1 MRIFRPIPLFLAI
14 FCSAWSVY
22 AQTNA
27 GQSSREAPKIAWLA
41 MEEPP
46 LDDPISSARPSL
58 PPVRQSA
65 NASFVLHHQADAVLL
80 HLKDERN
87 YVTLQ
92 VMSAT
97 GRVVQATT
105 RADLS
110 GGFHELTL
118 LNRSAKP
125 ALYVLRLIINQ
136 EVVTFSAV
144 L

>member
-1 MRIFRPIPLFLAI
+1 
-14 FCSAWSVY
+14 
-22 AQTNA
+22 
-27 GQSSREAPKIAWLA
+27 

-46 LDDPISSARPSL
+46 LDDPVSSATPSL
-58 PPVRQSA
+58 PPVRRSA

-97 GRVVQATT
+97 GLVVQTNTQAH
-105 RADLS
+105 LS

-118 LNRSAKP
+118 LNRPTKP
-125 ALYVLRLIINQ
+125 ALYVLRLVINQ
-136 EVVTFSAV
+136 EVVTFSTV

>member
-1 MRIFRPIPLFLAI
+1 MRIFRPIPLLFAFL
-14 FCSAWSVY
+14 CSAWSAH
-22 AQTNA
+22 AQTNV
-27 GQSSREAPKIAWLA
+27 GQSGKNAPRVAWLTLG
-41 MEEPP
+41 EPP
-46 LDDPISSARPSL
+46 LGNPVSPATPSL
-58 PPVRQSA
+58 PPVRRSA

-92 VMSAT
+92 VMSTT
-97 GRVVQATT
+97 GLVVQTT
-105 RADLS
+105 TKADLS

>member
-1 MRIFRPIPLFLAI
+1 M
-14 FCSAWSVY
+14 
-22 AQTNA
+22 T
-27 GQSSREAPKIAWLA
+27 WLA
-41 MEEPP
+41 LEEPP
-46 LDDPISSARPSL
+46 PGDPVSPATPAL
-58 PPVRQSA
+58 PPTRRRFA

-92 VMSAT
+92 VMNAT
-97 GRVVQATT
+97 GLVVQTT
-105 RADLS
+105 TGADLS

-118 LNRSAKP
+118 MNRSAEP

-136 EVVTFSAV
+136 EVVTFSAI